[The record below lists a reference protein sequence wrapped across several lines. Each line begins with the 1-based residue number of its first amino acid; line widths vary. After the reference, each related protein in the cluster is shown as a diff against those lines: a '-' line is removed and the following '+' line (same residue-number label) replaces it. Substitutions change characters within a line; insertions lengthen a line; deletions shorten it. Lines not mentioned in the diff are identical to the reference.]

1 MFKKRVL
8 TIAFMLIMLFSVAL
22 VANAADHQVAP
33 TDNLQTKITEAG
45 AGDTLILAN
54 GTYNLPAQI
63 TITKNLTIK
72 SASNTTETII
82 TTADAFAGTNP
93 LFKISDAST
102 VTIQGIKFVNP
113 PAANTGYAIEI
124 ANSAVTLENITTNNF
139 KSGGIFVSAAA
150 PSTALTIQGLTANE
164 EKAIVVTSSAVTN
177 TTVNITDLNPNTGL
191 VKTKD
196 GSDMVWYQPNSD
208 EAKATKAYIV
218 AKDAALSSAIHYTN
232 LSSAI
237 TASNAGDTIYI
248 KTGEHTIDAPITF
261 TTKNVNLTGVS
272 DSAGNAP
279 TLKAG
284 SPFTGEYLIS
294 LEGLTGEVKITN
306 LNLVGNGSINPKYGI
321 NISGCKSVLLKDV
334 NINSFVFG
342 GVNTNGSIVTLD
354 GLRTNSSGHGINFA
368 NSVTPAQSPSLK
380 ETGAGFIS
388 SDPIAIRVDSSAK
401 TVFDADRGIIEIKDI
416 FWLPSASDTY
426 MGYQNPSATTV
437 TNVIVTKTN
446 DISGKIE
453 VIFSADMSATQ
464 PGSAEISFEG
474 GTFTLESKAWSQTE
488 KNVYSFN
495 YKNLEYGKTYILNIK
510 GFVDSNNLPIATY
523 KATLFTTPATPA
535 QNSTLNKTSITSAKE
550 NNAHKDQT
558 VTLTLN
564 GNTLT
569 SITNRTYTLVKD
581 TDYTV
586 SGNTITIKGSYLNT
600 LTSTDYVFNFNMS
613 AGATPTLAI
622 KLTTAPPPWVN
633 PFKDVTKNNW
643 FYPHVEY
650 VMVNNLFTGVTDSIF
665 APDGTLTRGM
675 MVTLLGR
682 LADIDP
688 SDYTGASFG
697 DVSTGEY
704 YAPYVKWASE
714 KKIVNGIGNNK
725 FAPAENISRQDLAT
739 IMHRYAQVMKIEL
752 PVSEPKITFSDSTL
766 IASYAVTSVEV
777 MQCAGIINGKL
788 NNLFDPLGTSTR
800 AETAALLH
808 GFIEATK

>member
-8 TIAFMLIMLFSVAL
+8 TIAFMLIMLFSMAL
-22 VANAADHQVAP
+22 IASADDHTV
-33 TDNLQTKITEAG
+33 TNIDDLQTKITEAA

-54 GTYNLPAQI
+54 GTYNLPVQIAIDKNI
-63 TITKNLTIK
+63 TIKGASSAGVVIK
-72 SASNTTETII
+72 
-82 TTADAFAGTNP
+82 AGSGFPGDGTSM
-93 LFKISDAST
+93 FKISDATS
-102 VTIQGIKFVNP
+102 VTIQDLSFEEGRATDGSN
-113 PAANTGYAIEI
+113 YAIEI

-139 KSGGIFVSAAA
+139 KSGGILVSAAA
-150 PSTALTIQGLTANE
+150 PSTSLTIQSLTANE
-164 EKAIVVTSSAVTN
+164 KKAIEVAATAVGN
-177 TTVNITDLNPNTGL
+177 TTVSIASLNPDTGL
-191 VKTKD
+191 VKTRED
-196 GSDMVWYQPNSD
+196 VTNNMVWYQPTSD
-208 EAKATKAYIV
+208 EAKATKTYIV
-218 AKDAALSSAIHYTN
+218 AKDAALSSATHYNALTD
-232 LSSAI
+232 AV
-237 TASNAGDTIYI
+237 TASNDGDTIYI
-248 KTGEHTIDAPITF
+248 KTGEHIIDAPITF

-272 DSAGNAP
+272 GTTPTIKAGNV
-279 TLKAG
+279 
-284 SPFTGEYLIS
+284 FNGEYLIS
-294 LEGLTGEVKITN
+294 LAALTGEVKITN

-354 GLRTNSSGHGINFA
+354 GLKTDTLGHGINFA
-368 NSVTPAQSPSLK
+368 NSATPAHGPSLK

-388 SDPIAIRVDSSAK
+388 SDPIAIRVEASAK
-401 TVFDADRGIIEIKDI
+401 TVFDADRGIIDIKDI
-416 FWLPSASDTY
+416 FWLPAASDTY
-426 MGYQNPSATTV
+426 TGHQNPSATTV

-453 VIFSADMSATQ
+453 VIFSADMSAAQ

-474 GTFTLESKAWSQTE
+474 GTFTLESKAWSQTD

-523 KATLFTTPATPA
+523 KANLFITPATPA

-633 PFKDVTKNNW
+633 PFKDVAKTNW

-777 MQCAGIINGKL
+777 MQRAGIINGKL

-808 GFIEATK
+808 GFIDATK